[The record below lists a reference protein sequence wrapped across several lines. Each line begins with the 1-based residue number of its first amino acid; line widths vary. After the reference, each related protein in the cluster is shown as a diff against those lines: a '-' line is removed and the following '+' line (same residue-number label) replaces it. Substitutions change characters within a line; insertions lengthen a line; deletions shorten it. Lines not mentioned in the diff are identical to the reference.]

1 MGCIADPCTFQVL
14 LLKNHHQQG
23 GQTRKT
29 KINQDINF
37 LIFPNKSTISQQ
49 RKINQEN
56 NMQENAI
63 NITDENVLVSG

>member
-1 MGCIADPCTFQVL
+1 ML
-14 LLKNHHQQG
+14 LLKKHHQQG

-37 LIFPNKSTISQQ
+37 LIFPNKSTILQQ

>member
-1 MGCIADPCTFQVL
+1 ML

-29 KINQDINF
+29 KITQDINF
-37 LIFPNKSTISQQ
+37 LIFPNKSTILQQ

-56 NMQENAI
+56 NMQENVI